1 MTEGRDES
9 PIPRAQRHL
18 LLADL
23 DGALYQLFSITFV
36 GDGIFVN
43 FPYHPDAPG
52 AVCRAP
58 VEPTGAVA
66 VNLDAVTSTTTHRV
80 KYAHHV
86 DGRAHFSQDRKIY
99 TRIVNQAR
107 RLDEDIPHMFTMSL
121 QGLDQFAPLA
131 TVKRRYT
138 PSRFTLDGYRDHP
151 RLEITGRW
159 FAQPS
164 DLVDKTTNPVDL
176 EVDGVRLSDGLAL
189 AAPAGSPL
197 ADGLLVMNGSLED
210 GLAVTADSLLL
221 FMGGFSPG
229 LGHGTPGD
237 LVMLTYPDI
246 AEATNRPSL
255 DYSPGTLAD
264 PLRDR

>member
-1 MTEGRDES
+1 MTDGRDAR
-9 PIPRAQRHL
+9 PVPRAQRHL

-23 DGALYQLFSITFV
+23 DGTLYQLFSVTFTR
-36 GDGIFVN
+36 DGIFVN

-66 VNLDAVTSTTTHRV
+66 VNLDAVTSTTTHRI

-86 DGRAHFSQDRKIY
+86 DGRAHFSQDRKIH

-121 QGLDQFAPLA
+121 QGIGQFAPLA
-131 TVKRRYT
+131 GVKTRYT
-138 PSRFTLDGYRDHP
+138 PSRFTLDGHHDYP
-151 RLEITGRW
+151 RLQITGRW
-159 FAQPS
+159 FAQPPG
-164 DLVDKTTNPVDL
+164 LVDGMTNPVAL
-176 EVDGVRLSDGLAL
+176 EVDGVQLLDGLAL
-189 AAPAGSPL
+189 AAPAGAPL
-197 ADGLLVMNGSLED
+197 ADGVLVMNGSLED
-210 GLAVTADSLLL
+210 GLPVTADSLLL

-229 LGHGTPGD
+229 LGHGTAGS

-246 AEATNRPSL
+246 AETTNRPSL
-255 DYSPGTLAD
+255 DYSPGTLVK
-264 PLRDR
+264 P